1 MGKSIRVILC
11 LACMGI
17 AGFAC
22 YYYATTVVPKR
33 KRKSI
38 SNKVSNS
45 ISHKKLF
52 PEKSDDYDFDLR
64 IQLWHVSFINYWM
77 FDCWTKSYSYLL
89 LETKHLETLQIN
101 KSRSDETI
109 WFCAYFIIVGLFHV

>member
-64 IQLWHVSFINYWM
+64 IQLWHVSFINSWM

-89 LETKHLETLQIN
+89 LETKHLETLQI
-101 KSRSDETI
+101 SRDQMK
-109 WFCAYFIIVGLFHV
+109 LFDFVHISSS